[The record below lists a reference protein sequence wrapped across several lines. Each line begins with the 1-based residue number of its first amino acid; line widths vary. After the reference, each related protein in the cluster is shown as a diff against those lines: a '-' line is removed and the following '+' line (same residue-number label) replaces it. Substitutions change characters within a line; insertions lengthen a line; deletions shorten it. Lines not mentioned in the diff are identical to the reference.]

1 MTVVSPS
8 NLGTLSK
15 SLLLPTQINSYL
27 NAELYLFRFTPTKMI
42 KDKIVLR
49 ADREQ
54 AHYKLVLERFLKL
67 LWMVENEKS
76 RNFPF
81 LTEKIFV
88 KNVTR
93 PWGEEGEE
101 VDCFAIDLNYV
112 FEPVAENEC
121 KIMLVEPR
129 GVVNT
134 GEEDSEFTSENDVWI

>member
-1 MTVVSPS
+1 
-8 NLGTLSK
+8 
-15 SLLLPTQINSYL
+15 
-27 NAELYLFRFTPTKMI
+27 MI
-42 KDKIVLR
+42 KDMIVLR

-112 FEPVAENEC
+112 FEPVAENEYIIIDIFKNRP
-121 KIMLVEPR
+121 KISV
-129 GVVNT
+129 GDQYFNYT
-134 GEEDSEFTSENDVWI
+134 STIGEIADASVSFNRPYGTVAKVDDIADFEGEWPPQ